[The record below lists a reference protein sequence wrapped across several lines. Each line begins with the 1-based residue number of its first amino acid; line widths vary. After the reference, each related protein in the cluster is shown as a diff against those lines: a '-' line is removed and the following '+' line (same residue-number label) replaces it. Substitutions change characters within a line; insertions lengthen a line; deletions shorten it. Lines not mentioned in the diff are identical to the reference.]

1 MKHLWLLML
10 VVTLLTP
17 AMPARAQDNPTLQAL
32 LDEAV
37 AQGTPGVVVWSAG
50 PAGPT
55 YAVAGF
61 SDSASSIPLTPTDA
75 FRAGSITKIL
85 TATLIMQLMEEG
97 ALTLDDT
104 LGRWLPDVAANLP
117 NGDIITLR
125 QLLNHTAGVVDYT
138 TDADFMQAISD
149 DPDRVW
155 QPRDLVAT
163 IYDHDAEFVAGSS
176 FSYSNTG
183 YVLLGMVIEAATG
196 QAYVEV
202 LHERLLEPFGMVNTY
217 LADAEEPTSTEV
229 VGFST
234 SGAGL
239 VHGSSVWASGALV
252 TTAPDMAAFMQALF
266 GGQVFQNPRTLTTMQ
281 QTVAVAPG
289 AAYGL
294 GMLYIEDRWWGHD
307 GGIMGFSSLVLYD
320 PQRETVVVI
329 WSNIDDSVGVSA
341 SAVLA
346 ALGLD

>member
-10 VVTLLTP
+10 IVALLTP

-32 LDEAV
+32 LDEAI

-50 PAGPT
+50 PDGT
-55 YAVAGF
+55 TFAVAGY

-85 TATLIMQLMEEG
+85 TATLILQLMEEG
-97 ALTLDDT
+97 VLTLDDT
-104 LGRWLPDVAANLP
+104 VGRWLPDVAANLP

-138 TDADFMQAISD
+138 SHPAFLQAVAD

-155 QPRDLVAT
+155 QPRELVAT
-163 IYDHDAEFVAGSS
+163 IYDQEADFVAGTS
-176 FSYSNTG
+176 FAYGNTG
-183 YVLLGMVIEAATG
+183 YILLGMVIEAATG

-202 LHERLLEPFGMVNTY
+202 LRERLLEPLGMVNTY
-217 LADAEEPTSTEV
+217 LADAEEPTSTV
-229 VGFST
+229 VEGFST
-234 SGAGL
+234 SGAGR

-294 GMLYIEDRWWGHD
+294 GMLYIEDKWWGHD
-307 GGIMGFSSLVLYD
+307 GGIMGFSSLVLVD
-320 PQRETVVVI
+320 PQQATVVVI
-329 WSNIDDSVGVSA
+329 WSNIDDSVGVGA
-341 SAVLA
+341 SAVLT